1 MGRKIAAKPRLAGN
15 QSKYT
20 FVYSEAKFTSLYF
33 ACQTDYDRA
42 AQTEQGKAMAERD
55 FELHAELTI
64 RVGEATLANPKR
76 AELLRQID
84 KLGNLTQAAK
94 LAGYSYKGA
103 WDAIDQMAALSGG
116 TLIER
121 HAGGKGGGGTT
132 LTERGRQLLRNFTLI
147 QDEHQR
153 FIARLNTLAQGLS
166 NDYALANEIA
176 MKTSARNQFAGIIRS
191 IVAGPVN
198 DELGILVNGSQLV
211 TASITHGSCR
221 ELQLDI
227 GAKVFALIKAS
238 SVSIALPSQ
247 AASAKNAFAGIV
259 QTVIRGERTSE
270 VTVLLDSGLALVGTL
285 PNQRIDTL
293 GLKQGDAVVAGFDPS
308 SVIIGIAA

>member
-1 MGRKIAAKPRLAGN
+1 M
-15 QSKYT
+15 S
-20 FVYSEAKFTSLYF
+20 
-33 ACQTDYDRA
+33 D
-42 AQTEQGKAMAERD
+42 RD

-64 RVGEATLANPKR
+64 RVGDATLANPKR
-76 AELLRQID
+76 IELLRQID
-84 KLGNLTQAAK
+84 KLGNLTRAAQ

-153 FIARLNTLAQGLS
+153 FIGRLNKLAQGLS

-176 MKTSARNQFAGIIRS
+176 MKTSARNQFAGIIVS
-191 IVAGPVN
+191 IVPGPVN
-198 DELGILVNGSQLV
+198 DELGIMVNGNQLV
-211 TASITHGSCR
+211 SASITHGSCR

-227 GAKVFALIKAS
+227 GAKVFALVKAS
-238 SVSIALPSQ
+238 SVGIALPGKT
-247 AASAKNAFAGIV
+247 ARKPNAGNVFAGIAR
-259 QTVIRGERTSE
+259 TVIRGERTSE
-270 VTVLLDSGLALVGTL
+270 VAVMLEGGMEIVGTL
-285 PNQRIDTL
+285 PNAEVDAL
-293 GLKQGDAVVAGFDPS
+293 ALKPGDAVMAGFDPS

>member
-1 MGRKIAAKPRLAGN
+1 
-15 QSKYT
+15 
-20 FVYSEAKFTSLYF
+20 
-33 ACQTDYDRA
+33 
-42 AQTEQGKAMAERD
+42 MAERD
-55 FELHAELTI
+55 FTLHAELTI
-64 RVGEATLANPKR
+64 RVGETTLANPKR

-121 HAGGKGGGGTT
+121 HAGGKGGGSTT

-147 QDEHQR
+147 QDEHRR
-153 FIARLNTLAQGLS
+153 FIGRLNKLAQGLS

-176 MKTSARNQFAGIIRS
+176 MKTSARNQFAGIIVS
-191 IVAGPVN
+191 IASGPVN
-198 DELGILVNGSQLV
+198 DELGILVNGTQLV

-221 ELQLDI
+221 ELLLDI

-238 SVSIALPSQ
+238 SVSIAFPQVQ
-247 AASAKNAFAGIV
+247 AASASTPESLKNAFAGV
-259 QTVIRGERTSE
+259 AHTVIRGASTSE
-270 VTVLLDSGLALVGTL
+270 VAVVLDSGLALVGTL
-285 PNQRIDTL
+285 PNATIDVL
-293 GLKQGDAVVAGFDPS
+293 GLKQGDAVVASFEPS

>member
-1 MGRKIAAKPRLAGN
+1 M
-15 QSKYT
+15 
-20 FVYSEAKFTSLYF
+20 V
-33 ACQTDYDRA
+33 
-42 AQTEQGKAMAERD
+42 ERD

-64 RVGEATLANPKR
+64 RVGEVTLANAKR
-76 AELLRQID
+76 VELLRQID
-84 KLGNLTQAAK
+84 KLGNLTRAAK

-121 HAGGKGGGGTT
+121 HAGGKGGGGTS

-147 QDEHQR
+147 EDEHQR
-153 FIARLNTLAQGLS
+153 FIARLNQLAQGLS

-176 MKTSARNQFAGIIRS
+176 MKTSARNQFAGIIVS
-191 IVAGPVN
+191 MVSGPVN
-198 DELGILVNGSQLV
+198 DELGIMVNGTQRL

-221 ELQLDI
+221 ELRLDI

-238 SVSIALPSQ
+238 SVSIHLASVPPVNASTPETAA
-247 AASAKNAFAGIV
+247 AASSASPSEAVKNQFFGVA
-259 QTVIRGERTSE
+259 QTVVRGARTSE
-270 VTVLLDSGLALVGTL
+270 VVVLLDSGLALVGTL
-285 PNQRIDTL
+285 PNETVDALALQ
-293 GLKQGDAVVAGFDPS
+293 QGQPVLAGFEPS

>member
-1 MGRKIAAKPRLAGN
+1 MSDR
-15 QSKYT
+15 
-20 FVYSEAKFTSLYF
+20 
-33 ACQTDYDRA
+33 DY
-42 AQTEQGKAMAERD
+42 
-55 FELHAELTI
+55 ELHAELTI

-76 AELLRQID
+76 IELLRQID
-84 KLGNLTQAAK
+84 QLGNLTRAAK

-116 TLIER
+116 TLIDR
-121 HAGGKGGGGTT
+121 HAGGKGGGRTT
-132 LTERGRQLLRNFTLI
+132 LTERGRQLLRNVTLI

-153 FIARLNTLAQGLS
+153 FIARLNKLAQGLS

-176 MKTSARNQFAGIIRS
+176 MKTSARNQFAGIIVS
-191 IVAGPVN
+191 IVSGPVN
-198 DELGILVNGSQLV
+198 DELGIMVNGNQLV

-238 SVSIALPSQ
+238 VVSISVPPTDAR
-247 AASAKNAFAGIV
+247 AGASKLSPYESAMSTSAVARNDFAGTAHTIV
-259 QTVIRGERTSE
+259 RGERTSE
-270 VTVLLDSGLALVGTL
+270 VVVLLDGGMELVGTL
-285 PNQRIDTL
+285 PNASIDAL

>member
-1 MGRKIAAKPRLAGN
+1 M
-15 QSKYT
+15 S
-20 FVYSEAKFTSLYF
+20 
-33 ACQTDYDRA
+33 D
-42 AQTEQGKAMAERD
+42 RD
-55 FELHAELTI
+55 FALHAELTI
-64 RVGEATLANPKR
+64 RVGDATLANPKR
-76 AELLRQID
+76 IALLRQID
-84 KLGNLTQAAK
+84 KLGNLTRAAK

-153 FIARLNTLAQGLS
+153 FIGRLNKLAQGLS

-176 MKTSARNQFAGIIRS
+176 MKTSARNQFPGIIVT
-191 IVAGPVN
+191 IVSGPVN
-198 DELGILVNGSQLV
+198 DELGIMVNGSQLL

-227 GAKVFALIKAS
+227 GAKVFALVKAS
-238 SVSIALPSQ
+238 SVSIDLPAQQ
-247 AASAKNAFAGIV
+247 AARATTKNAFAGV
-259 QTVIRGERTSE
+259 AHTVIRGEHTSE
-270 VTVLLDSGLALVGTL
+270 VAVMLDGGMELVGTL
-285 PNQRIDTL
+285 PNAAVDAL
-293 GLKQGDAVVAGFDPS
+293 SLKQGDVVVAGFEPS
-308 SVIIGIAA
+308 NVIIGIAA

>member
-1 MGRKIAAKPRLAGN
+1 MG
-15 QSKYT
+15 
-20 FVYSEAKFTSLYF
+20 
-33 ACQTDYDRA
+33 D
-42 AQTEQGKAMAERD
+42 RD

-84 KLGNLTQAAK
+84 QLGNLTRAAK
-94 LAGYSYKGA
+94 MAGYSYKGA

-147 QDEHQR
+147 QEEHQR

-176 MKTSARNQFAGIIRS
+176 MKTSARNQFAGIIVS

-198 DELGILVNGSQLV
+198 DELGILVNRSQLV

-238 SVSIALPSQ
+238 SVSIALPPLVAAVHS
-247 AASAKNAFAGIV
+247 ADGTASAKNAFAGIA

-270 VTVLLDSGLALVGTL
+270 VTVLLDGGLALVGTL
-285 PNQRIDTL
+285 PNASIDAL
-293 GLKQGDAVVAGFDPS
+293 GVKQGDAVVAGFDPS